1 VSHLVSEMDAFWKQA
16 DRWLL
21 KCEAYE
27 ETLQIESEKAFSEK
41 LRDGFVLCNLI
52 HKLNPDAL
60 DIRQVQR
67 SPAKQVLFNAAAL

>member
-1 VSHLVSEMDAFWKQA
+1 MDAFWKQA

-27 ETLQIESEKAFSEK
+27 ETLPIESEKAFSRN
-41 LRDGFVLCNLI
+41 LRDGYVLCNLI
-52 HKLNPDAL
+52 HKLNPGAL